1 MVPRS
6 KMFSGRTFPLSQ
18 AQSTSSGLHFDPR
31 INCIQYWTAASARRL
46 SWLQGQQTWA
56 AKEIRL
62 KCLHERERLF
72 WALHEDGWVDVR
84 DERILRELTP
94 NARITNGELAKRV
107 PVRLVHTS
115 RVVVAGP

>member
-1 MVPRS
+1 MS
-6 KMFSGRTFPLSQ
+6 AT
-18 AQSTSSGLHFDPR
+18 DP
-31 INCIQYWTAASARRL
+31 T
-46 SWLQGQQTWA
+46 
-56 AKEIRL
+56 
-62 KCLHERERLF
+62 
-72 WALHEDGWVDVR
+72 